1 MVGQVNQ
8 RGFREWLV
16 QRISAILIGSYAIVV
31 IAYLLS
37 FPNMSYV
44 SWLHLYASVWMR
56 IYTVIVLFAL
66 LWHAWIGLWT
76 VFTDYIKS
84 MKLRLFLEVC
94 LILLLIV
101 YMIWCLDILWA

>member
-1 MVGQVNQ
+1 MVAQLSQ

-16 QRISAILIGSYAIVV
+16 QRVSALLIGSYAIVV
-31 IAYLLS
+31 VAYLLS

-44 SWLHLYASVWMR
+44 SWMHLYASTWMR
-56 IYTVIVLFAL
+56 VYTVVTLLAI

-84 MKLRLFLEVC
+84 LRLRLFLQTC
-94 LILLLIV
+94 LVLLLIV
-101 YMIWCLDILWA
+101 YLIWCLYVLWI